1 MRIHYDAG
9 LHYRT
14 IYTIVEVLKE
24 AGFVKERYDEE
35 LPVRRF
41 ISLTEKSKKAA
52 KYAMEILKL
61 TSLLAIEVCRLFSC
75 FICVKH

>member
-24 AGFVKERYDEE
+24 AGFVKKHYDEG
-35 LPVRRF
+35 PSVRRF
-41 ISLTEKSKKAA
+41 ISLVEKGKEVAEHARKSIYLQRLRNSKLA
-52 KYAMEILKL
+52 
-61 TSLLAIEVCRLFSC
+61 SLA
-75 FICVKH
+75 